1 MVEAQVVG
9 LMKMLVGFMNMCSQI
24 GKLRRAVDR
33 LIDGYAEG
41 FIAREEFEPRVL
53 ELRRRISTLEA
64 KAVALQRAAEEVRS
78 LQLVIGKVSLFADM
92 VRDRLETADWA
103 TKRELICTLVKRIE
117 IDDDTVRVIFR
128 VEPGPSGET
137 EPPRQLPHCPTRSP
151 VLWRA
156 QDRQTVR
163 SQPCLGDRQ
172 NGSDDLSDPRLQKT
186 AIIPLFDCQPI
197 IPSSRSARRQ
207 ATARRGGQGGPARRR
222 RAVSLTGPS
231 TVAPFLRS
239 RRRKRLDAEHG
250 ISIVE

>member
-1 MVEAQVVG
+1 MTER
-9 LMKMLVGFMNMCSQI
+9 QI

-41 FIAREEFEPRVL
+41 FIAREEFEPRVMG
-53 ELRRRISTLEA
+53 LRRRISTLEA
-64 KAVALQRAAEEVRS
+64 KAVALQSAAEEVRS

-156 QDRQTVR
+156 QK
-163 SQPCLGDRQ
+163 PF
-172 NGSDDLSDPRLQKT
+172 DP
-186 AIIPLFDCQPI
+186 DH
-197 IPSSRSARRQ
+197 
-207 ATARRGGQGGPARRR
+207 AT
-222 RAVSLTGPS
+222 S
-231 TVAPFLRS
+231 TDEIA
-239 RRRKRLDAEHG
+239 ATT
-250 ISIVE
+250 

>member
-1 MVEAQVVG
+1 
-9 LMKMLVGFMNMCSQI
+9 LNPP
-24 GKLRRAVDR
+24 
-33 LIDGYAEG
+33 GYAEG

-186 AIIPLFDCQPI
+186 AIIPLFDC
-197 IPSSRSARRQ
+197 
-207 ATARRGGQGGPARRR
+207 
-222 RAVSLTGPS
+222 
-231 TVAPFLRS
+231 
-239 RRRKRLDAEHG
+239 
-250 ISIVE
+250 